1 MSDLIA
7 AGPGSVCVRR
17 ERPDDPGISYIVIGG
32 GFMQDYEFGNR
43 LYELRKKSGLS
54 QAELGRKV
62 GVSNKAVSKWENG
75 QAKPGLE
82 TVHRLADILS
92 VSVDELLETASP
104 EKKITKIVITGG
116 PCAGK
121 STAMSWIQN
130 AFTRIGYAV
139 LFVDETATQLITG
152 GAAPWLSTSNRDF
165 QFQLLQLQLAKE
177 RAFMEIGKTMKTDKV
192 LVVCDR
198 AAMDNSAYMTEAEF
212 GWVLKQMQTNEIALR
227 DQYDAVFHLVTA
239 AKGAEKYY
247 TLANNQARTESVEE
261 AAALDDKL
269 IAAWTGHPHFRIID
283 NSSGFEEKMMRL
295 IREITAFLGE
305 PTPME
310 IERKYLIARPNLH
323 MLEQLPNCEQV
334 DIIQTYLKS
343 EDPDEEV
350 RIRQRG
356 SHGHYIYFMT
366 RKKRVSAVK
375 RVEIEERLSQ
385 EEYLALMVQADPA
398 FRPIHK
404 QRYCLSENGMYFEI
418 DIFPEWKDKALMEI
432 ELHSE
437 DQQIAFPDS
446 IDVIREVTD
455 DPAYSNHELAR
466 VK

>member
-1 MSDLIA
+1 MRDF
-7 AGPGSVCVRR
+7 
-17 ERPDDPGISYIVIGG
+17 D
-32 GFMQDYEFGNR
+32 FGNR
-43 LYELRKKSGLS
+43 LFQLRKKAGLS
-54 QAELGRKV
+54 QALLGEKV

-75 QAKPGLE
+75 QAKPG
-82 TVHRLADILS
+82 VDVIRKLADTLS
-92 VSVDELLETASP
+92 VTVDDLLNPPCS
-104 EKKITKIVITGG
+104 EKQLTKIVITGG

-121 STAMSWIQN
+121 TTAMSWIQN
-130 AFTRIGYAV
+130 AFTKLGYAV

-165 QFQLLQLQLAKE
+165 QLRLLRLQQAKE
-177 RAFMEIGKTMKTDKV
+177 KAFSEIGMTMKANKI

-198 AAMDNSAYMTEAEF
+198 AAMDNCAYMTDQEF
-212 GWVLKQMQTNEIALR
+212 GWVMKQMNTSKIALR

-247 TLANNQARTESVEE
+247 TLANNQARTETVEQ

-283 NSSGFEEKMMRL
+283 NSTGFEEKMRRL
-295 IREITAFLGE
+295 IKEITSFLGE

-310 IERKYLIARPNLH
+310 IERKYLIVRPCLQA
-323 MLEQLPNCEQV
+323 LEKLPNCEKV
-334 DIIQTYLKS
+334 DIVQTYLKS
-343 EDPDEEV
+343 GDPGEER

-356 SHGHYIYFMT
+356 SGGSYIYFMT
-366 RKKRVSAVK
+366 RKKKADGIR

-385 EEYLALMVQADPA
+385 EEYISLLVEADPA
-398 FRPIHK
+398 YRTIHK
-404 QRYCLSENGMYFEI
+404 QRYCLSENGLYYEI
-418 DIFPEWKDKALMEI
+418 DIYPEWKDKAIMEI

-437 DQQIAFPDS
+437 DQEVVFPEE
-446 IDVIREVTD
+446 IDVIREVTG

-466 VK
+466 I

>member
-1 MSDLIA
+1 
-7 AGPGSVCVRR
+7 
-17 ERPDDPGISYIVIGG
+17 
-32 GFMQDYEFGNR
+32 
-43 LYELRKKSGLS
+43 
-54 QAELGRKV
+54 
-62 GVSNKAVSKWENG
+62 
-75 QAKPGLE
+75 
-82 TVHRLADILS
+82 
-92 VSVDELLETASP
+92 
-104 EKKITKIVITGG
+104 
-116 PCAGK
+116 
-121 STAMSWIQN
+121 
-130 AFTRIGYAV
+130 
-139 LFVDETATQLITG
+139 
-152 GAAPWLSTSNRDF
+152 
-165 QFQLLQLQLAKE
+165 
-177 RAFMEIGKTMKTDKV
+177 MKTDKV

-310 IERKYLIARPNLH
+310 IERKYLISRPDLH

-343 EDPDEEV
+343 EDPAEEI

-356 SHGHYIYFMT
+356 SHGSYIYFMT
-366 RKKRVSAVK
+366 RKRKVSALK

-385 EEYLALMVQADPA
+385 NEYLTLMVQADPA
-398 FRPIHK
+398 YRPIHK
-404 QRYCLSENGMYFEI
+404 QRYCLSENGMYYEI
-418 DIFPEWKDKALMEI
+418 DIFPEWNDKALMEI
-432 ELHSE
+432 ELCSE
-437 DQQIAFPDS
+437 NQEIVFPNG
-446 IDVIREVTD
+446 IEVIREVTN
-455 DPAYSNHELAR
+455 DPAYSNHELA
-466 VK
+466 KISKNPA